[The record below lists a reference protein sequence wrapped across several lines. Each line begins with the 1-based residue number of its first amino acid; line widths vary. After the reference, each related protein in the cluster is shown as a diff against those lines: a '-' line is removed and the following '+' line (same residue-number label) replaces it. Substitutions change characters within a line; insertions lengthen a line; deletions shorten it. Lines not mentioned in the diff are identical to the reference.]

1 MSEKKLIDLGAE
13 CVTGDLILNQKTV
26 GRYRHGSFLISDDGL
41 MMLQGLAEAEAGGVE
56 VIEPA
61 KSTHKPRGKKAA
73 PTAEVVEVVEP
84 VAETMQG
91 LNLEDLDAAL
101 VG

>member
-1 MSEKKLIDLGAE
+1 MSEQKLIDLGAE

-56 VIEPA
+56 VVEAPKA
-61 KSTHKPRGKKAA
+61 KARGKKKDI
-73 PTAEVVEVVEP
+73 ELVEVVEP
-84 VAETMQG
+84 VAETMAG
-91 LNLEDLDAAL
+91 LDLAELDAAL
-101 VG
+101 GV